1 MFTPAFSN
9 SPEKLG
15 VKRDHKIDPKEMKSK
30 KTITGDRQLHLKG
43 TQKLPC
49 AADEVSSRGN
59 LTAFSSGSSEGGRTA
74 GRPAGDS
81 MGGAAGARL
90 ARGACGPAVG
100 ILCLSSVL
108 KNYTRIYSF
117 ETIRTFQVKPPVA
130 TSPNHASSS
139 PSPEVTAIKIVFPLD
154 FTDI

>member
-1 MFTPAFSN
+1 
-9 SPEKLG
+9 
-15 VKRDHKIDPKEMKSK
+15 MKSK

-49 AADEVSSRGN
+49 VADEASSRGN
-59 LTAFSSGSSEGGRTA
+59 LTAFSSGSSEGGGTA
-74 GRPAGDS
+74 GRPGGDS
-81 MGGAAGARL
+81 RGGAAGARL

-108 KNYTRIYSF
+108 KNYTCHTRIYSF